1 MPVVS
6 PLPELL
12 ENRQPVIVTAHSLAI
27 DQAGPQSERVDGLDD
42 QREAARPVVAVA
54 GEQADA
60 GRVAAGHQ
68 PIAVVLDLVNPVR
81 AARWSFG
88 GGRKAGLVEAGEHPL
103 RESYDRGS
111 AGDSDRTLFAG
122 HHGLDGYAIC
132 RRRQSCRLRSAACA
146 GSATVRAVSVI
157 APPAAE

>member
-68 PIAVVLDLVNPVR
+68 PIAIVLDLVNPVR
-81 AARWSFG
+81 AARRSFG
-88 GGRKAGLVEAGEHPL
+88 GGRKAGLDEAGGQQH
-103 RESYDRGS
+103 
-111 AGDSDRTLFAG
+111 AG
-122 HHGLDGYAIC
+122 
-132 RRRQSCRLRSAACA
+132 
-146 GSATVRAVSVI
+146 
-157 APPAAE
+157 

>member
-1 MPVVS
+1 MPVVP
-6 PLPELL
+6 PLPEVL
-12 ENRQPVIVTAHSLAI
+12 ENRQPVIVKPPSLAI

-88 GGRKAGLVEAGEHPL
+88 GGWEGGLGEAG
-103 RESYDRGS
+103 GKQQ
-111 AGDSDRTLFAG
+111 AGWATL
-122 HHGLDGYAIC
+122 Y
-132 RRRQSCRLRSAACA
+132 RK
-146 GSATVRAVSVI
+146 VW
-157 APPAAE
+157 

>member
-60 GRVAAGHQ
+60 GRGAAGHQ
-68 PIAVVLDLVNPVR
+68 PIAVLPDLVDPGP
-81 AARWSFG
+81 AARRAFRRG
-88 GGRKAGLVEAGEHPL
+88 PEARVPATGVADLQSAPL
-103 RESYDRGS
+103 
-111 AGDSDRTLFAG
+111 
-122 HHGLDGYAIC
+122 
-132 RRRQSCRLRSAACA
+132 
-146 GSATVRAVSVI
+146 
-157 APPAAE
+157 

>member
-68 PIAVVLDLVNPVR
+68 PIAIVLDLVNPVPAPPR
-81 AARWSFG
+81 AFG
-88 GGRKAGLVEAGEHPL
+88 GGPEAGPDETGGQQHA
-103 RESYDRGS
+103 R
-111 AGDSDRTLFAG
+111 AG
-122 HHGLDGYAIC
+122 
-132 RRRQSCRLRSAACA
+132 
-146 GSATVRAVSVI
+146 
-157 APPAAE
+157 

>member
-54 GEQADA
+54 GEQADCPSRKSYPRILMMQFGQN
-60 GRVAAGHQ
+60 GRG
-68 PIAVVLDLVNPVR
+68 DN
-81 AARWSFG
+81 
-88 GGRKAGLVEAGEHPL
+88 
-103 RESYDRGS
+103 GS
-111 AGDSDRTLFAG
+111 ASLDRPPQ
-122 HHGLDGYAIC
+122 
-132 RRRQSCRLRSAACA
+132 RRILVQ
-146 GSATVRAVSVI
+146 
-157 APPAAE
+157 